1 MYASTTVTESTLI
14 KTGATGLAAVVIT
27 GGVDAASVT
36 VYDNT
41 AGSGTVLCKL
51 AVADG
56 MSVCFCPCGPLAAA
70 RGLYATVTG
79 TAPSVTVVF
88 G

>member
-1 MYASTTVTESTLI
+1 MYASTTVAESTLI
-14 KTGATGLAAVVIT
+14 KTGATGLAAVIISAAA
-27 GGVDAASVT
+27 DAATVT

-41 AGSGTVLCKL
+41 AGSGTVL
-51 AVADG
+51 AVLKAAINTTV
-56 MSVCFCPCGPLAAA
+56 SFCPCGPLAAA

-79 TAPSVTVVF
+79 TGPSVTLVY